1 MASNLESGGRLAL
14 LGILVNLLLAIIK
27 LVAGFV
33 GNAYALIADGIEST
47 LDIASSFIIWCGLKV
62 AARPPDDTHPYGH
75 GKAEPIAAIV
85 VSLAVIAAAVGLA
98 VQSVREISRPHHTP
112 KLFTLVV
119 LVLVVITKEILFQ
132 FVIKTAKRAEST
144 AIQADAWHHRSDA
157 ITSLAAFIGIS
168 IALIGGKG
176 YECADDIAALFACA
190 LIGYNG
196 WRLLMPAFYELMDT
210 APPEEVRT
218 RVRSAAAAVDGVQ
231 EIEKCRVRKMGLE
244 YYVDIHARVD
254 GSISVSEGHRI
265 AHAVKDA
272 VRDSNPVVADVL
284 VHIEPVPI

>member
-1 MASNLESGGRLAL
+1 MANYSLRVEHPTSRVAASNLESGGRLAL

-112 KLFTLVV
+112 KPFTLVV
-119 LVLVVITKEILFQ
+119 LVLVVITKEFLFQ
-132 FVIKTAKRAEST
+132 FVIKTAKRAKST

-157 ITSLAAFIGIS
+157 ITSLAAFVGIS

-176 YECADDIAALFACA
+176 YECADDIAALFACG

-210 APPEEVRT
+210 APPEEVRAQ
-218 RVRSAAAAVDGVQ
+218 VRSAAEAVEGVKGDREMPGPQDG
-231 EIEKCRVRKMGLE
+231 
-244 YYVDIHARVD
+244 AR
-254 GSISVSEGHRI
+254 ILR
-265 AHAVKDA
+265 
-272 VRDSNPVVADVL
+272 
-284 VHIEPVPI
+284 